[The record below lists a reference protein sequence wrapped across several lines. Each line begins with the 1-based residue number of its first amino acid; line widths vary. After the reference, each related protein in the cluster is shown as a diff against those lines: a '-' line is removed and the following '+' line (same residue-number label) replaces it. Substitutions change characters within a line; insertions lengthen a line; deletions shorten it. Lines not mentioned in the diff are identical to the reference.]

1 MPINVKIK
9 QMQYTF
15 QVYVFLSHNFI
26 SNKLALLLPTSYIK
40 DINFIKYIS
49 NDILEIDF
57 ISLLVF
63 LIKKK
68 KTIIKTDPLKN
79 TSLKFEYNQKE
90 IKIEKEK
97 TDLTCKIGV
106 NVGNYIY
113 EKIGKII
120 CEFEKLLKK

>member
-68 KTIIKTDPLKN
+68 ENNNKN
-79 TSLKFEYNQKE
+79 RSFEEYKF
-90 IKIEKEK
+90 KI
-97 TDLTCKIGV
+97 
-106 NVGNYIY
+106 
-113 EKIGKII
+113 
-120 CEFEKLLKK
+120 

>member
-1 MPINVKIK
+1 M
-9 QMQYTF
+9 
-15 QVYVFLSHNFI
+15 
-26 SNKLALLLPTSYIK
+26 
-40 DINFIKYIS
+40 
-49 NDILEIDF
+49 
-57 ISLLVF
+57 
-63 LIKKK
+63 
-68 KTIIKTDPLKN
+68 KN